1 MTASSNTSAGE
12 KFQLLVDLMARL
24 RAPGGCPWDRE
35 QNFDTI
41 KPYLLEET
49 YEVMDAI
56 DARDWGELP
65 GELGYLLLQ
74 AVFFSQMA
82 SEENLFRIDDAL
94 DAINQKLVRRHP
106 HVFGT
111 ETARTGDDVRKIW
124 SEVKAQE
131 REEKPSKARREPAP
145 LSILQNVPRALP
157 ALVEAQQITSRAAN
171 VGFDWTDASQVL
183 EKLREE
189 LDEFESARRAGSPE
203 QLEDELGDLLFVLV
217 NLARFVKVDPEQAL
231 RKTNAKFRR
240 RFGHVEAKLAER
252 GASPGD
258 SNIEEMESL
267 WQQAKSLEHNR

>member
-1 MTASSNTSAGE
+1 MTSSSNTSTGE

-24 RAPGGCPWDRE
+24 RAPDGCPWDRE
-35 QNFDTI
+35 QTFDTI

-49 YEVMDAI
+49 YEVLDAI
-56 DARDWGELP
+56 DAHDWPELP
-65 GELGYLLLQ
+65 GELGDLMLQ

-82 SEENLFRIDDAL
+82 AEENLFRIDDAL

-131 REEKPSKARREPAP
+131 REDNPKSEIRNPKSLLK
-145 LSILQNVPRALP
+145 SVPRALP

-171 VGFDWTDASQVL
+171 VGFDWTDADHVL

-189 LDEFESARRAGSPE
+189 LKEFESARQSGSHE
-203 QLEDELGDLLFVLV
+203 QIEDELGDLLFVLV

-240 RFGHVEAKLAER
+240 RFGHVEQKLAER
-252 GASPGD
+252 GISPAE
-258 SNIEEMESL
+258 SNIAEMESL
-267 WQQAKSLEHNR
+267 WQQAKSGENHP

>member
-1 MTASSNTSAGE
+1 MTSSSNTSTGE

-24 RAPGGCPWDRE
+24 RARDGCPWDRE
-35 QNFDTI
+35 QTFDTI

-49 YEVMDAI
+49 YEVLDAI
-56 DARDWGELP
+56 DAHDWPELP
-65 GELGYLLLQ
+65 GELGDLMLQ

-82 SEENLFRIDDAL
+82 AEENLFRIDDAL

-131 REEKPSKARREPAP
+131 REDNPKSEIRNPKSLLK
-145 LSILQNVPRALP
+145 SVPRALP

-171 VGFDWTDASQVL
+171 VGFDWTDADHVL

-189 LDEFESARRAGSPE
+189 LKEFESARQSGSHE
-203 QLEDELGDLLFVLV
+203 QIEDELGDLLFVLV

-240 RFGHVEAKLAER
+240 RFGHVEQKLAER
-252 GASPGD
+252 GISPAE
-258 SNIEEMESL
+258 SNIAEMESL
-267 WQQAKSLEHNR
+267 WQQAKSGENHP

>member
-1 MTASSNTSAGE
+1 MTSSSNTSTGE

-24 RAPGGCPWDRE
+24 RAPDGCPWDRE
-35 QNFDTI
+35 QTFDTI

-49 YEVMDAI
+49 YEVLDAI
-56 DARDWGELP
+56 DAHDWPELP
-65 GELGYLLLQ
+65 GELGDLMLQ

-82 SEENLFRIDDAL
+82 AEENLFRIDDAL

-131 REEKPSKARREPAP
+131 REDNPKSEIRNPKSLLK
-145 LSILQNVPRALP
+145 SVPRALP

-171 VGFDWTDASQVL
+171 VGFDWTDANQVL

-189 LDEFESARRAGSPE
+189 LKEFESARQSGSHE
-203 QLEDELGDLLFVLV
+203 QIEDELGDLLFVLV

-240 RFGHVEAKLAER
+240 RFGHVEQKLAER
-252 GASPGD
+252 GISPAE
-258 SNIEEMESL
+258 SNIAEMESL
-267 WQQAKSLEHNR
+267 WQQAKSGENHP